1 MGTGVNSHAT
11 DQAQGPAQD
20 GWGGTERTNPRL
32 ELAVTIA
39 LLLVFLLVLVPAF
52 HSGASADFLALW
64 NAGIALSGGEP
75 SQVYPSA
82 ERPFTMLIPRSWQH
96 APYVPGQNG
105 EAYPFLYPPLWA
117 WVMGQLT
124 RITDFGS
131 VIAVAGWVNAALI
144 PGMVLVAHR
153 IAAPRM
159 KQWLFLL
166 LGLSFVMLPPAG
178 IVALLQNQ
186 PQILVSFLTVL
197 AIERAMKGRETT
209 AGIALAL
216 AAALKVYPVFLVVL
230 WLAAGRYRAAASF
243 ALAGA
248 VLGGLSVAVAG
259 WPLHTTFLSLLSSI
273 SQSVLL
279 TALSFSMD
287 ASIAQV
293 LMPGQLLLVI
303 APDDPGTPG
312 QMTGWFVMAESA
324 IMSLTGQVAQ
334 ILALAVFAWR
344 LRRRHGPAA
353 EAAIWPLAMVV
364 LALLGPVAWGYHY
377 LAPLAF
383 APMAFEQFGRRLDS
397 LLMLS
402 GAIVVSS
409 LRPLA
414 EGVPWLIN
422 GPQLVGTLGMVLIAA
437 GFAANPALWRQAA
450 APGTS

>member
-197 AIERAMKGRETT
+197 AIERAAHGKERL
-209 AGIALAL
+209 AGVALAL
-216 AAALKVYPVFLVVL
+216 AAAIKVYPALLVFL
-230 WLAAGRYRAAASF
+230 WFGAGRYRAVASF
-243 ALAGA
+243 CLAGA
-248 VLGGLSVAVAG
+248 VLGLASVALAG
-259 WPLHTTFLSLLSSI
+259 WPLHAIFLDLLSTITQSI
-273 SQSVLL
+273 LVTS
-279 TALSFSMD
+279 LSFTLD
-287 ASIAQV
+287 AGIAQ
-293 LMPGQLLLVI
+293 LTMPGALTFVT
-303 APDDPGTPG
+303 APDLPGIEGEPG
-312 QMTGWFVMAESA
+312 GWYVMSKPLV
-324 IMSLTGQVAQ
+324 MSLFTQIGQ
-334 ILALAVFAWR
+334 IGALAMFVTM
-344 LRRRHGPAA
+344 LRRRPRA
-353 EAAIWPLAMVV
+353 EAVVWPLAMMV
-364 LALLGPVAWGYHY
+364 LALLGPISWGYHY
-377 LAPLAF
+377 IAPLAF
-383 APMAFEQFGRRLDS
+383 APMVFGRWDMRLDRT
-397 LLMLS
+397 LVLGGVLFLTLGRDVMNDL
-402 GAIVVSS
+402 VW
-409 LRPLA
+409 LA
-414 EGVPWLIN
+414 APQQFAGLI
-422 GPQLVGTLGMVLIAA
+422 GMVLIAA
-437 GFAANPALWRQAA
+437 AFATHCRALWLPAVRQLRA
-450 APGTS
+450 